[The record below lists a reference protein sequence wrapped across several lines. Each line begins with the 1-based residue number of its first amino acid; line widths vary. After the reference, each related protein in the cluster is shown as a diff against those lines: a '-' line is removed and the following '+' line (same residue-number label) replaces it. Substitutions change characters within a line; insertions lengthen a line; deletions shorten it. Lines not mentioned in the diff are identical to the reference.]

1 VAENAN
7 QIVADLRQEGILRHV
22 SPEDLEA
29 LKFYGVFGEYGQG
42 EVVIH
47 ENSHQ
52 DQLYIII
59 SGKLEVVVHQGGE
72 EGGLGIIESGDCIG
86 EIGIFEPGTASA
98 TVRVLETAVLWH
110 LDVTSLQSFFE
121 QSPVGG
127 GQVMLG
133 IAQLLTK
140 RLRQANHALVEQ
152 KLLPKHLA
160 VRSGK
165 VMPPI
170 KPEDFGKSDEE
181 KPGLLGIFKSRKNP
195 ASQISGEI
203 KLKPKETPKK
213 LS

>member
-1 VAENAN
+1 MSDKEIIAE
-7 QIVADLRQEGILRHV
+7 LKPEGILRHV
-22 SPEDLEA
+22 ASEDLEA
-29 LKFYGVFGEYGQG
+29 LKFYGVFGEYGKG
-42 EVVIH
+42 EVVIK
-47 ENSHQ
+47 EGAEQ
-52 DQLYIII
+52 DQLYIVI
-59 SGKLEVVVHQGGE
+59 SGKLEVVIHQGGE
-72 EGGLGIIESGDCIG
+72 DVVLGIIEDGDCIG
-86 EIGIFEPGTASA
+86 EISIFEPGTASA

-110 LDVTSLQSFFE
+110 LDVNSLQSFFE

-140 RLRQANHALVEQ
+140 RLRQANQALVAQ

-170 KPEDFGKSDEE
+170 KPENFGKPEEE

-195 ASQISGEI
+195 PSPTISTEI
-203 KLKPKETPKK
+203 KTKTKSEEDSKK
-213 LS
+213 